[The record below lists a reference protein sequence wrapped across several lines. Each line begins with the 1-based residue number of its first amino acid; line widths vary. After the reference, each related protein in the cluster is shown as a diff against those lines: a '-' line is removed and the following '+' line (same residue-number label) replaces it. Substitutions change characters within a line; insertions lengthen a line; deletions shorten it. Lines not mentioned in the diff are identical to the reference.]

1 MTWGTS
7 PEPVIS
13 VTGRVPRPQDI
24 ADENKRRAA
33 VTSLDYMG
41 LNGGEKITDIAL
53 DRVFIGSCTNAR
65 NEDLRAGARV
75 VGGKTV

>member
-1 MTWGTS
+1 VTWGTS
-7 PEPVIS
+7 PEQVVS

-41 LNGGEKITDIAL
+41 LQGGEKIQFPPGPDCPSAAETRSL
-53 DRVFIGSCTNAR
+53 
-65 NEDLRAGARV
+65 NEKSPAVTRGASRCV
-75 VGGKTV
+75 C